1 MTCPWLHRRGRL
13 EKAFALFKYRKE
25 KRKNKPQGNTYLL
38 SPSCRWVL
46 PHWQEKSHPDSSLQ
60 THSDSRSGHCACSSL
75 CWAVEG
81 TGRPWLL
88 SHSCCLTSSILL
100 PAPSLPTCL
109 SQSAPPERASLAC
122 PLSHPPSL
130 SPCWTAL
137 QALIAPHSPAFSPRK
152 AHIPRFCALTC
163 AWHIAGPQCINVY
176 QTNKCSPG
184 GSHTQSHIPLC
195 VPIPTWYIIHDYL
208 CIFENKKIFLASSNR
223 SELELLVLLHIFLM
237 AAKLEPFLTSS

>member
-1 MTCPWLHRRGRL
+1 MSPTTLTRKITPRLQPPNSLTPGPATVPAAPSAGRWR
-13 EKAFALFKYRKE
+13 ALAA
-25 KRKNKPQGNTYLL
+25 PG
-38 SPSCRWVL
+38 C
-46 PHWQEKSHPDSSLQ
+46 SHTL
-60 THSDSRSGHCACSSL
+60 
-75 CWAVEG
+75 
-81 TGRPWLL
+81 
-88 SHSCCLTSSILL
+88 SCCLTSSILL

-130 SPCWTAL
+130 PPCWTAL

-184 GSHTQSHIPLC
+184 GSHTQSHVPLC
-195 VPIPTWYIIHDYL
+195 VPIPT
-208 CIFENKKIFLASSNR
+208 
-223 SELELLVLLHIFLM
+223 
-237 AAKLEPFLTSS
+237 